1 MELATLVEI
10 FEWHMEQFSFYFK
23 QGIQHITDMNGLD
36 HMIFII
42 TLCAVFTIKEW
53 KHLLVLITA
62 FTIGHT
68 VTLALSSLQ
77 IIAINQDLVE
87 TLIPITIL
95 LTSIYNVTKK
105 HSSHKAIQF
114 NYFLALGFGLIHG
127 MGFSNF
133 FRAMMMGITDASIA
147 FPLFA
152 FNVGI
157 EVGQLFIVAIF
168 MCVLYVFMRLFSMSH
183 RSWNLYISGAGG
195 GVALTMII
203 QNLM

>member
-1 MELATLVEI
+1 
-10 FEWHMEQFSFYFK
+10 MEQFGFYWK
-23 QGIQHITDMNGLD
+23 QGIHHITDLNGLD

-42 TLCAVFTIKEW
+42 TLCAVFTVKEW
-53 KHLLVLITA
+53 RHLFVLITA

-77 IIAINQDLVE
+77 IMAINQQLVE

-95 LTSIYNVTKK
+95 LTSIYNVTQK
-105 HSSHKAIQF
+105 HSSQKAIQF

-133 FRAMMMGITDASIA
+133 FRAMMMGITDSSIA

-157 EVGQLFIVAIF
+157 EVGQVFIVAIF
-168 MCVLYVFMRLFSMSH
+168 MVVLYAFMHFFSMSH

-195 GVALTMII
+195 GVSLTMIV
-203 QNLM
+203 QNLI